1 MAKRVKQA
9 DAAAP
14 TTVTTPVVKETP
26 RRGRPRDAHVD
37 RAILDATLQE
47 LKDVG
52 YQRMSLDGIA
62 TRAGVSKPTIYRRW
76 PNKPSLAIGAI
87 EVLVAQE
94 GPIMTGN
101 TRNDLKRQLQHAHD
115 NLQRASSVT
124 LIGTLLAE
132 RERHPRFME
141 TYRERLVRPR
151 RAKIVEILRAAQDR
165 GEVRKDADLE
175 TASLILVG
183 FLPMNYIVSDKPQT
197 GDWLGPGVDLVLAAL
212 R

>member
-1 MAKRVKQA
+1 
-9 DAAAP
+9 
-14 TTVTTPVVKETP
+14 
-26 RRGRPRDAHVD
+26 
-37 RAILDATLQE
+37 
-47 LKDVG
+47 
-52 YQRMSLDGIA
+52 
-62 TRAGVSKPTIYRRW
+62 
-76 PNKPSLAIGAI
+76 
-87 EVLVAQE
+87 
-94 GPIMTGN
+94 
-101 TRNDLKRQLQHAHD
+101 
-115 NLQRASSVT
+115 
-124 LIGTLLAE
+124 
-132 RERHPRFME
+132 ME

>member
-1 MAKRVKQA
+1 MAKRA
-9 DAAAP
+9 SNASAATATAP
-14 TTVTTPVVKETP
+14 DIESAPPVAKP

-37 RAILDATLQE
+37 KAILEATLQE

-52 YQRMSLDGIA
+52 YQGMSLDGIA

-87 EVLVAQE
+87 ELLVAQE
-94 GPIMTGN
+94 GPVMTGN

-132 RERHPRFME
+132 KERHPRFME

-151 RAKIVEILRAAQDR
+151 RAKIMEILKTAQER
-165 GEVRKDADLE
+165 GELRADADLD
-175 TASLILVG
+175 TAALVLTG
-183 FLPMNYIVSDKPQT
+183 FLPMSYIVSDKPQV
-197 GDWLGPGVDLVLAAL
+197 GDW
-212 R
+212 